1 VAAIAQWARVLVAWR
16 DNWLNPPRE
25 GMYAGLGAAY
35 DKMVKNRTLTNLY
48 NGLVYYRETT
58 KSGKLFDPSQFAQ
71 ETRKSVTRAEI
82 QELDDVHRGLDAA
95 VLDAYGWPPNL
106 TDEEILE
113 RLLTLNLHRA
123 KTQEK
128 S

>member
-1 VAAIAQWARVLVAWR
+1 
-16 DNWLNPPRE
+16 
-25 GMYAGLGAAY
+25 
-35 DKMVKNRTLTNLY
+35 
-48 NGLVYYRETT
+48 
-58 KSGKLFDPSQFAQ
+58 
-71 ETRKSVTRAEI
+71 VTRAEI